1 MTDNMQITHKQAE
14 MESALVLGVIRNQT
28 IPSFEERNELLLSLL
43 LRDGNDD
50 MEKCSLGCRVSG
62 SYLATLPSLYVD
74 LKFEETISVMT
85 LFYLRGLAP
94 PPPRCPPPP
103 HTLVSFPCLY
113 DQTFN
118 YRALS
123 YSKLVFMITRSLF

>member
-28 IPSFEERNELLLSLL
+28 IPSFEERNELLPSLL

-50 MEKCSLGCRVSG
+50 MEKCSLGCRVSS

-94 PPPRCPPPP
+94 PPVAP
-103 HTLVSFPCLY
+103 HRHTHWSRFPAFTIRL
-113 DQTFN
+113 
-118 YRALS
+118 L
-123 YSKLVFMITRSLF
+123 ITVHYLIQN